1 VLCLKLDLNGTNS
14 IMTVNGD
21 KKIVSFYTLPF
32 TVHSYV
38 VLRTAATCPLFAYLI
53 LKVFQLPIRLLL
65 STPITNSDIYF
76 KNVPIMIDFNPKII
90 IIFVIYFTTLNINFI

>member
-1 VLCLKLDLNGTNS
+1 MGDVETDENEKTVLRIDCQLRDFFILVLCP
-14 IMTVNGD
+14 
-21 KKIVSFYTLPF
+21 LPAP
-32 TVHSYV
+32 TIH
-38 VLRTAATCPLFAYLI
+38 
-53 LKVFQLPIRLLL
+53 LLL